1 MGRVKVTLEEGEIKA
16 FKNLSGYHCFTD
28 LYHKD
33 YNLNIESDFYFP
45 ADKKIVIPL
54 PDPKK
59 PVDDTILKPNPVYPF
74 PISATLVRGLVSNTG
89 PVVNALVSVVGKT
102 IETITDER
110 GEFVLYFKGIKKEDI
125 TIEIRKDG
133 DTKAVNTTIEEGNDD
148 FVKKPDSVNVSFRP
162 QGEILCFLHITS
174 RRFLAS
180 LEMTSCWDFLRDHQ
194 NINSFRKG
202 GLKCQSIY
210 HQGYM

>member
-1 MGRVKVTLEEGEIKA
+1 MALTMPYVTDKFIAYLGDVITTNLSLAVWLTDENTGKKPMGRVKVTLEEGEIKA

-28 LYHKD
+28 LSHKD

-133 DTKAVNTTIEEGNDD
+133 DTKAVNTTIEEG
-148 FVKKPDSVNVSFRP
+148 KT
-162 QGEILCFLHITS
+162 I
-174 RRFLAS
+174 S
-180 LEMTSCWDFLRDHQ
+180 LGIIVFP
-194 NINSFRKG
+194 
-202 GLKCQSIY
+202 
-210 HQGYM
+210 

>member
-1 MGRVKVTLEEGEIKA
+1 MALTMPYVTDKFIAYLGDVITTNLSLAVWLTDENTGKKPMGRVKVTLEEGEIKA

-133 DTKAVNTTIEEGNDD
+133 DTKAVNTTIEEG
-148 FVKKPDSVNVSFRP
+148 KT
-162 QGEILCFLHITS
+162 I
-174 RRFLAS
+174 S
-180 LEMTSCWDFLRDHQ
+180 LGIIIFP
-194 NINSFRKG
+194 
-202 GLKCQSIY
+202 
-210 HQGYM
+210 

>member
-1 MGRVKVTLEEGEIKA
+1 MILIWYQSKRKTKMALTMPYVTDKFIAYLGDVITTNLSLAVWLTDENTGEKPMGRVKVTLEEGEIKA

-28 LYHKD
+28 LSHKD

-133 DTKAVNTTIEEGNDD
+133 DTKAVNTTIEEG
-148 FVKKPDSVNVSFRP
+148 KT
-162 QGEILCFLHITS
+162 I
-174 RRFLAS
+174 S
-180 LEMTSCWDFLRDHQ
+180 LGIIVFP
-194 NINSFRKG
+194 
-202 GLKCQSIY
+202 
-210 HQGYM
+210 

>member
-1 MGRVKVTLEEGEIKA
+1 MALTMPYVTDKFIAYLGDVITTNLSLAVWLTDENTGKKPMGRIKVTLEEGEIKA

-28 LYHKD
+28 LSHKD

-133 DTKAVNTTIEEGNDD
+133 DTKAVNTTIEEG
-148 FVKKPDSVNVSFRP
+148 KT
-162 QGEILCFLHITS
+162 I
-174 RRFLAS
+174 S
-180 LEMTSCWDFLRDHQ
+180 LGIIVFP
-194 NINSFRKG
+194 
-202 GLKCQSIY
+202 
-210 HQGYM
+210 

>member
-1 MGRVKVTLEEGEIKA
+1 MALTMPYVTDKFIAYLGDVITTNLSLAVWLTDENTGEKPMGRVKVTLEEGEIKA

-28 LYHKD
+28 LSHKD

-133 DTKAVNTTIEEGNDD
+133 DTKVVNTTIEEG
-148 FVKKPDSVNVSFRP
+148 RT
-162 QGEILCFLHITS
+162 I
-174 RRFLAS
+174 S
-180 LEMTSCWDFLRDHQ
+180 LGIIIFP
-194 NINSFRKG
+194 
-202 GLKCQSIY
+202 
-210 HQGYM
+210 

>member
-1 MGRVKVTLEEGEIKA
+1 MALTMPYVTDKFIAYLGDVITTNLSLAVWLTDENTGKKPMGRVKVTLEEGEIKA

-89 PVVNALVSVVGKT
+89 PVVNA
-102 IETITDER
+102 ER

-133 DTKAVNTTIEEGNDD
+133 DTKAVNTTIEEG
-148 FVKKPDSVNVSFRP
+148 KT
-162 QGEILCFLHITS
+162 I
-174 RRFLAS
+174 S
-180 LEMTSCWDFLRDHQ
+180 LGIIVFP
-194 NINSFRKG
+194 
-202 GLKCQSIY
+202 
-210 HQGYM
+210 

>member
-1 MGRVKVTLEEGEIKA
+1 MALTMPYVTDKFIAYLGDVITTNLSLAVWLTDENTGEKPMGRVKVTLEEGEIKA

-28 LYHKD
+28 LSHKD

-133 DTKAVNTTIEEGNDD
+133 DTKAVNTTIEEG
-148 FVKKPDSVNVSFRP
+148 KT
-162 QGEILCFLHITS
+162 I
-174 RRFLAS
+174 S
-180 LEMTSCWDFLRDHQ
+180 LGIIVFP
-194 NINSFRKG
+194 
-202 GLKCQSIY
+202 
-210 HQGYM
+210 

>member
-1 MGRVKVTLEEGEIKA
+1 MALTMPYVTDKFIAYLGDVITTNLSLAVWLTDENTGKKPMGRVKVTLEEGEIKA

-133 DTKAVNTTIEEGNDD
+133 DTKAVNTTIEEG
-148 FVKKPDSVNVSFRP
+148 KT
-162 QGEILCFLHITS
+162 I
-174 RRFLAS
+174 S
-180 LEMTSCWDFLRDHQ
+180 LGIIVFP
-194 NINSFRKG
+194 
-202 GLKCQSIY
+202 
-210 HQGYM
+210 

>member
-1 MGRVKVTLEEGEIKA
+1 MALTMPYVTDKFIAYLGDVITTNLSLAVWLTDENTGKKPMGRVKVTLEEGEIKA

-28 LYHKD
+28 LSHKD

-133 DTKAVNTTIEEGNDD
+133 DTKAVNTTIEEG
-148 FVKKPDSVNVSFRP
+148 KT
-162 QGEILCFLHITS
+162 I
-174 RRFLAS
+174 S
-180 LEMTSCWDFLRDHQ
+180 LGIIIFP
-194 NINSFRKG
+194 
-202 GLKCQSIY
+202 
-210 HQGYM
+210 